1 VISIFVR
8 FIRVLKS
15 ERNQSPVDLKP
26 ELFSDLNIK
35 HFGLALIF
43 TAGYGIIVFVLYRYF
58 NYIY

>member
-1 VISIFVR
+1 LFILLGFWQKE
-8 FIRVLKS
+8 IRVLWIY
-15 ERNQSPVDLKP
+15 LKP
-26 ELFSDLNIK
+26 GLFSDLNIK